1 MKKPACASK
10 QNKLLLATFWYVTQ
24 LVKLISNTHLV
35 TIWRKPSIIL
45 SIQMITPMTIPLK
58 PWPWQLPAA
67 LKTLLRLSLV
77 QKYVTAQSPITDFVG
92 LLYQQPWELIP
103 RKLRGAGV
111 TIQSVVSLL
120 EPSCSNTSGFFI
132 LFLFFEY
139 ACY

>member
-1 MKKPACASK
+1 MKKPTCATK
-10 QNKLLLATFWYVTQ
+10 QHKLLLATFWYVTQ

-45 SIQMITPMTIPLK
+45 SIPTTTPMTIPLK

-77 QKYVTAQSPITDFVG
+77 QKSVTAQSPIPDFVG

-103 RKLRGAGV
+103 RKPRGAGV
-111 TIQSVVSLL
+111 TIQSVGRLF
-120 EPSCSNTSGFFI
+120 EPSCSNTRGF
-132 LFLFFEY
+132 LYFLFKY